1 MEEYV
6 LSFIYGKNN
15 FFFFLTVSKPISK
28 GNVIYLQQI
37 SEEFLIMLYQGNI
50 QL

>member
-15 FFFFLTVSKPISK
+15 FFFLTVSKPISK
-28 GNVIYLQQI
+28 GNVSYLQQI